1 MIQNMLSNSSLSNL
15 SLSSDELQVYK
26 DHLLSGTILLLGYS
40 PELIPISNH
49 QIDVNTW
56 LKYEIIIDKDWF
68 DKEKYYDNIIGDAIL
83 NYSKELTDSILD
95 MCKKNCGL
103 FITRCFKN
111 KLPIME
117 IVDYFPK
124 ENEFKIR
131 PDMVLEY
138 NDYDFL
144 LWRFLD

>member
-1 MIQNMLSNSSLSNL
+1 MLSNSSLSNL